1 MIDIYKTRIS
11 HDLQKLIDKVS
22 YNDYLLSEKQVI
34 SLISGNTEL
43 ELVMQVRN
51 KTRIK
56 ENGRKKRHGNTK

>member
-1 MIDIYKTRIS
+1 MVDIYKTRIS

-56 ENGRKKRHGNTK
+56 EKGRKSNVWYR